1 MYVEIKRLCPLEN
14 YDFYPSA
21 PVTTGRGLSLVFSE
35 KRSKLPQ
42 RIKQIS
48 LIENLL
54 KSVVTEIFLCFVS
67 KCEKLKNA

>member
-1 MYVEIKRLCPLEN
+1 M
-14 YDFYPSA
+14 
-21 PVTTGRGLSLVFSE
+21 TTGRGLSLLVFSE

-48 LIENLL
+48 LVKNLL

-67 KCEKLKNA
+67 KCEKLKNASFAKDFYKLFFI